1 MIYYIFTL
9 LISRATVYGHF
20 WKNCF
25 SSWSIILFSGF
36 LKNKSEKIKEAMIT
50 INNQFRSNYLLFF
63 MCSVILSPCLLAHI
77 FVFFVHLCRQK
88 QRTVKQKGYDIW
100 NHIVCMSEVCGLNC
114 FWVKNSAICGFH
126 GVLYEKWISKQSNKT
141 WNIITSKQAS
151 LQLR

>member
-1 MIYYIFTL
+1 
-9 LISRATVYGHF
+9 
-20 WKNCF
+20 
-25 SSWSIILFSGF
+25 
-36 LKNKSEKIKEAMIT
+36 MIT

-151 LQLR
+151 LQSLNRVSLRRVEWYLTHSLYVDLLATYTFYLCISLVYFKLRAFCDQF